1 MKKILIIPAVLL
13 FLTTSCQNQTENKSV
28 TNNQKQTEINATT
41 EKTAIEK
48 LLFSYRDALNT
59 SDVSKVLTLYTQ
71 DGVFMPT
78 NAPTAKGQEQ
88 LKGSYEFVF
97 KAIQLNIEFF
107 IEEIVISGDY
117 AYAVTN
123 SKGTTLIHANGQTVP
138 EENRE
143 LFVLQKEN
151 RQWKISRYMFNK
163 TK

>member
-1 MKKILIIPAVLL
+1 MAG
-13 FLTTSCQNQTENKSV
+13 CQNQTENNSLS
-28 TNNQKQTEINATT
+28 NNQNQTKMNKAT
-41 EKTAIEK
+41 EKSAIEK

-59 SDVSKVLTLYTQ
+59 SDESKVLTLYTQ

-88 LKGSYEFVF
+88 LKGSYEFIF
-97 KAIQLNIEFF
+97 KSIQLNIEFS
-107 IEEIVISGDY
+107 IDEIIMSGDY
-117 AYAVTN
+117 AYAVTS

-143 LFVLQKEN
+143 LFVLAKESG
-151 RQWKISRYMFNK
+151 QWKISRYMFNK

>member
-1 MKKILIIPAVLL
+1 MKKILIPISLL
-13 FLTTSCQNQTENKSV
+13 FLLASFENRTENKIV
-28 TNNQKQTEINATT
+28 TNNLKQVKMNTT
-41 EKTAIEK
+41 AEKTAIEQ

-59 SDVSKVLTLYTQ
+59 SDVAKVLSLYTQ

-97 KAIQLNIEFF
+97 KTIQLNVEFF
-107 IEEIVISGDY
+107 IEEIIVQGDI

-143 LFVLQKEN
+143 LFVLAKEN
-151 RQWKISRYMFNK
+151 GKWKIARYMFNK

>member
-1 MKKILIIPAVLL
+1 MASFENP
-13 FLTTSCQNQTENKSV
+13 TENKSV
-28 TNNQKQTEINATT
+28 TNNLKQVKMNTT
-41 EKTAIEK
+41 AEKTAIEK

-59 SDVSKVLTLYTQ
+59 SDVSKVLSLYTQ

-78 NAPTAKGQEQ
+78 NAPTAKGQQQ
-88 LKGSYEFVF
+88 LKDSYEFVF
-97 KAIQLNIEFF
+97 KSIQLNIEFF
-107 IEEIVISGDY
+107 IEEINISGDT

-143 LFVLQKEN
+143 LFVLAKEN
-151 RQWKISRYMFNK
+151 GKWKIARYMFNK

>member
-1 MKKILIIPAVLL
+1 MKKILLPISLL
-13 FLTTSCQNQTENKSV
+13 LLMASFENPVENKSV
-28 TNNQKQTEINATT
+28 TKTLKQEKMNTTT

-59 SDVSKVLTLYTQ
+59 SDVPKVLSLYTK

-78 NAPTAKGQEQ
+78 NAPTAKGSEQ
-88 LKGSYEFVF
+88 LKSSYEFVF
-97 KAIQLNIEFF
+97 KMIQLNVDFF
-107 IEEIVISGDY
+107 IEEINVQGEI

-123 SKGTTLIHANGQTVP
+123 SKGTTLVHANGQTVP

-143 LFVLQKEN
+143 LFVLAKEN
-151 RQWKISRYMFNK
+151 GKWKIARYMFNK